1 MTQLTQSFS
10 LLADIPS
17 RIAGFIEEIIVE
29 YKKARAASQTMT
41 ELHKLSD
48 AELKDIGIN
57 RGDIH
62 DIAMNAYYVNKRV

>member
-17 RIAGFIEEIIVE
+17 MIASFFEEIIVE

-48 AELKDIGIN
+48 A
-57 RGDIH
+57 
-62 DIAMNAYYVNKRV
+62 